1 MPCTPSRVWDAMRSV
16 MIGEELGARV
26 QELLPDRLPFVQATV
41 VRTARPTSV
50 RPGDSALVL
59 ADGTIEG
66 FIGGTCAQASLLL
79 HAARALE
86 TGEPVLL
93 RLVPG
98 HGAEADQDGVL
109 VVHNPCLSGGSLEIF
124 LDPQLPALRIVVAGD
139 TPIARA
145 LAAVAR
151 AAGYDVAL
159 DAEPLASDAAMIVA
173 SHGTG
178 EEVALTAAL
187 EAGVGYVGLVAARRR
202 GAAVLEALDVPA
214 ELREQIHTPAGIDI
228 GARTPGDIALSI
240 LAELVALRAVSAPV
254 RAATAVDPVC
264 AMEVAIGE
272 SAVHLDAGGER
283 HYFCCEGCRSTYA
296 ANVAA
301 R

>member
-1 MPCTPSRVWDAMRSV
+1 MIKGDLVHRFDSLVADRV
-16 MIGEELGARV
+16 
-26 QELLPDRLPFVQATV
+26 PFVTATV
-41 VRTARPTSV
+41 VRTAKPTSV
-50 RPGDSALVL
+50 RPGDSAIVL

-66 FIGGTCAQASLLL
+66 FIGGTCAQASVRL

-86 TGEPVLL
+86 TGEPVLM
-93 RLVPG
+93 RLLPG
-98 HGAEADQDGVL
+98 DVAETDEDGVL

-145 LAAVAR
+145 LADVAR

-159 DAEPLASDAAMIVA
+159 DGEPQATDAAVIVA

-178 EEVALTAAL
+178 EEAAL
-187 EAGVGYVGLVAARRR
+187 EQALELGVGYVGLVASRRR
-202 GAAVLEALDVPA
+202 GTAVIESLDVA
-214 ELREQIHTPAGIDI
+214 DELREQVHTPAGLDI

-240 LAELVALRAVSAPV
+240 LAELVSLRTATPVVSP
-254 RAATAVDPVC
+254 ATAIDPVC
-264 AMEVAIGE
+264 GMEVAVGDATI
-272 SAVHLDAGGER
+272 HLDAGGTR

-296 ANVAA
+296 AQVA
-301 R
+301 